1 MAAIYTGGSASVLYG
16 YEGAT
21 TFGTA
26 ASSIINIFGMNQK
39 VTSLSLATG
48 QMPLNKL
55 GQVEVSKF
63 AYGQQQGTVN
73 IGFVWDSEESDK
85 IFKAIFGAPST
96 AASDTIH
103 TYPAAA
109 TKPYNGVDGSGSVS
123 VTPSSPLSLTTQ
135 IHQVI
140 NHVVGSATNTLLN
153 RTLKGCIVQSLGLS
167 TSIGE
172 TLNATVDMAFAKED
186 SSSVIATSGFVEQT
200 ATANKQATQPYTF
213 AHGELLS
220 RTGGTS
226 LAVIAEVQEVDI
238 NFATNAE
245 LLWGLGSHH
254 ASTVFRKILDVGG
267 RFKTSSKNGELIQAV
282 INQSLFDDGSKET
295 LDEDTGVALKL
306 VFENLA
312 SSATKSLTIELGG
325 VSITDHNTSGIE
337 PAEPIFEEIN
347 FKAKSA
353 RIVSDHG
360 TP

>member
-26 ASSIINIFGMNQK
+26 ASASAITNIFGINQK
-39 VTSLSLATG
+39 VTSLSLNTG

-63 AYGQQQGTVN
+63 AYGQQQGSVN
-73 IGFVWDSEESDK
+73 IGFVWDSEKSDK
-85 IFKAIFGAPST
+85 IFKALFGA
-96 AASDTIH
+96 ASQNGGADI
-103 TYPAAA
+103 YPAAS
-109 TKPYNGVDGSGSVS
+109 TKPFGASSGGVAVS
-123 VTPSSPLSLTTQ
+123 PSSPLSITTQ
-135 IHQVI
+135 IHQLI
-140 NHVVGSATNTLLN
+140 ANGSNTLLD

-325 VSITDHNTSGIE
+325 VSIIDHNTSGIE

>member
-39 VTSLSLATG
+39 VTSLTLQTG

-85 IFKAIFGAPST
+85 IFKAIFGAPSAT
-96 AASDTIH
+96 ASDTIH
-103 TYPAAA
+103 TYPASS
-109 TKPYNGVDGSGSVS
+109 TIPFTGVAGASGSVS
-123 VTPSSPLSLTTQ
+123 VSPTSPLSITTQ

-140 NHVVGSATNTLLN
+140 AEGSNVLLS
-153 RTLKGCIVQSLGLS
+153 RTLKGCVVQSLGLS

-172 TLNATVDMAFAKED
+172 TLNATVDMAFARED
-186 SSSVIATSGFVEQT
+186 SSNVESSGTFVQQIL
-200 ATANKQATQPYTF
+200 AANDQASQPYTF
-213 AHGELLS
+213 AHGELS
-220 RTGGTS
+220 MSTGGS
-226 LAVIAEVQEVDI
+226 GVAVIAEVQDI
-238 NFATNAE
+238 DITFATNAE

-267 RFKTSSKNGELIQAV
+267 RFKTSLKNGDLIQAV
-282 INQSLFDDGSKET
+282 INQSLFDNGTKET
-295 LDEDTGVALKL
+295 IAETSNVALKL

-312 SSATKSLTIELGG
+312 TSATKSLTIELGG
-325 VSITDHNTSGIE
+325 VSLTDHNTTGIE
-337 PAEPIFEEIN
+337 PAEPIFEEVS